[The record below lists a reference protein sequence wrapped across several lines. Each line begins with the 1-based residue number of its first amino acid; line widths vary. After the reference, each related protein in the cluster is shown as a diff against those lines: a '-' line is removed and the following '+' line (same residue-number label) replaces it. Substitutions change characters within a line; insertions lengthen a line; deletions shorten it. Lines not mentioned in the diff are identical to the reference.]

1 MQRGWERL
9 VVRYPLVALVGAASM
24 STSYMALTNRL
35 LLELSPSDMHGRVM
49 SLMSL
54 DRGLVPLGATIAGA
68 LAATL
73 GPQDG
78 LLVMAS
84 VCLGLTLLAALAAPP
99 LRRL

>member
-1 MQRGWERL
+1 VLFQ
-9 VVRYPLVALVGAASM
+9 
-24 STSYMALTNRL
+24 
-35 LLELSPSDMHGRVM
+35 LSPQEMHGRVM

-54 DRGLVPLGATIAGA
+54 DRGLVPLGATLAGA
-68 LAATL
+68 LAASL

-84 VCLGLTLLAALAAPP
+84 ICVVLTLITAVAAPA